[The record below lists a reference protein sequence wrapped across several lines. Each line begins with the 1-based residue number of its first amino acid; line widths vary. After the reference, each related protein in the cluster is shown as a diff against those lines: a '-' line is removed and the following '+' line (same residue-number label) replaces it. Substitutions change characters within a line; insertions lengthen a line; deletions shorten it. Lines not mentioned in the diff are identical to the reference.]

1 MNGGGLGFKTGRSAS
16 GSPLILRMIR
26 KRSGSSTAMGLIFLV
41 TGLYF
46 FFATTP
52 FRDGII
58 SAKVDCGGSEVVLAV
73 AKRGVVELDSFVE
86 DTDTFG

>member
-1 MNGGGLGFKTGRSAS
+1 MERDFKA
-16 GSPLILRMIR
+16 
-26 KRSGSSTAMGLIFLV
+26 